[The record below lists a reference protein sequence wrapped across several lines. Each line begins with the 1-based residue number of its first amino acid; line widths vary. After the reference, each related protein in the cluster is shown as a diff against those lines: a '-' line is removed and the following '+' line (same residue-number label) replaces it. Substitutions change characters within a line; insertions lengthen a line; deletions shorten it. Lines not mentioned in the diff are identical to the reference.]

1 MLTSPKFDDG
11 QIGKDLKESMGIKGG
26 KKRKSKKRRNLIRRT
41 IKRRTIKRKIT
52 KKNIKKSKNYSKRQK
67 YIPNGG
73 AILRSGLFTDE
84 ENKKKS
90 LVACGVTIPTKDTI
104 KNKDGSLLTEKDG
117 TTPLNEDAKK
127 EIVAQRINEEY
138 LKYAALTPFVD
149 ATSPDVN
156 CTKLYINILDGN
168 REKGLIPTPESYMDL
183 DFWFGHIGISIDDS
197 MFDKYPQYLEYKD
210 KVFGFGPDLRI
221 DPIEYL
227 KNKNTTP
234 AKGTNL
240 YNNSSGEWEVT
251 SETSDA
257 FEDLSYKMSP
267 FKRHTKEE
275 IEKLYFGN
283 LSDDTDAFMYKTIE
297 EKPFVLQSRNKVE
310 GTNLLKQR
318 TCIRIPVLTELSL
331 QDIIENYI
339 KKYINNVKIEQDK
352 SATVNH
358 PDIRYGV
365 ISNQPCYG
373 ENNVNATTKIDG
385 EGEKISVYNCIT
397 FPCDK
402 LQLFTYK
409 KYLLNK
415 KCTFIKESLLSV
427 GIGRCGQVWTIDTYF
442 KSPTTEIYSNKEIEQ
457 WNFFS
462 RKWEPYNE
470 KIIKNV
476 PTGTILIK
484 YILNPNGSIPFYI
497 KSEKTSEI
505 FDENG
510 TKLVDPTKK
519 IQNLFLPRPAS
530 ASPDTASDTAS
541 DIDSDIDSDTA
552 SDTP

>member
-1 MLTSPKFDDG
+1 MSTSPKFDA
-11 QIGKDLKESMGIKGG
+11 QIRTDLKESMVIKGG

-73 AILRSGLFTDE
+73 MILRSGLFTDE
-84 ENKKKS
+84 ENKKDS
-90 LVACGVTIPTKDTI
+90 LVACGVTIPTTATI
-104 KNKDGSLLTEKDG
+104 KNKDGSDLTEKDG
-117 TTPLNEDAKK
+117 TTLLNEDAKK
-127 EIVAQRINEEY
+127 KIVEKKLIEEY

-149 ATSPDVN
+149 GTSPDVK

-168 REKGLIPTPESYMDL
+168 REKDLIPTPETYIDL

-197 MFDKYPQYLEYKD
+197 MFVKYPQYLEYKD

-240 YNNSSGEWEVT
+240 YNNSTGEWEVT

-257 FEDLSYKMSP
+257 FENLSYKMYP

-297 EKPFVLQSRNKVE
+297 EKPFVLQSRNRVKD
-310 GTNLLKQR
+310 TDLLQQR

-339 KKYINNVKIEQDK
+339 KKYINNVKIEQNK
-352 SATVNH
+352 SAIVKY

-373 ENNVNATTKIDG
+373 ENSDGATTKIDG
-385 EGEKISVYNCIT
+385 GEKISVYNCIT

-442 KSPTTEIYSNKEIEQ
+442 KSPDTKIYSNKEIEQ

-462 RKWEPYNE
+462 RKWEPYNKE
-470 KIIKNV
+470 IIKNV
-476 PTGTILIK
+476 PTGRILIK
-484 YILNPNGSIPFYI
+484 HILEPNGSIPFYI

-510 TKLVDPTKK
+510 KKLVDPTKK
-519 IQNLFLPRPAS
+519 IQNLFL
-530 ASPDTASDTAS
+530 PDTASDTAS
-541 DIDSDIDSDTA
+541 DIDSDIDSDT
-552 SDTP
+552 TPPQVPPPPPSP

>member
-26 KKRKSKKRRNLIRRT
+26 KKRKSKKRRNITRRT

-73 AILRSGLFTDE
+73 AILRSGTLTTDE
-84 ENKKKS
+84 DKTDNLK
-90 LVACGVTIPTKDTI
+90 ACGV
-104 KNKDGSLLTEKDG
+104 NTEKDDFD
-117 TTPLNEDAKK
+117 LN
-127 EIVAQRINEEY
+127 NEY
-138 LKYAALTPFVD
+138 QKYAALTPFVD
-149 ATSPDVN
+149 GTSPDVN

-168 REKGLIPTPESYMDL
+168 REKDIIPTPETYIDL

-197 MFDKYPQYLEYKD
+197 MFVKYPQYLEYKD

-240 YNNSSGEWEVT
+240 YNNSTNKWTVNSKT
-251 SETSDA
+251 SKE

-267 FKRHTKEE
+267 FKTHTKEE

-297 EKPFVLQSRNKVE
+297 EKPFVLQSRNRVE

-339 KKYINNVKIEQDK
+339 EKYRDNVKIEENG

-373 ENNVNATTKIDG
+373 ENNVNATIQNGG
-385 EGEKISVYNCIT
+385 EKKISVYNCIT

-402 LQLFTYK
+402 LKLFTYK
-409 KYLLNK
+409 KYKLNG

-442 KSPTTEIYSNKEIEQ
+442 KSPDTQIYSNKGIEQ
-457 WNFFS
+457 WNFFKK
-462 RKWEPYNE
+462 KWEPYNE

-484 YILNPNGSIPFYI
+484 YILKRNSIPFYI
-497 KSEKTSEI
+497 KSQRTDKI
-505 FDENG
+505 FDQYG
-510 TKLVDPTKK
+510 K
-519 IQNLFLPRPAS
+519 
-530 ASPDTASDTAS
+530 
-541 DIDSDIDSDTA
+541 
-552 SDTP
+552 